1 VSISNDGNVG
11 ALGIPQ
17 ADLADGALAD
27 NGGIVRMYH
36 YIGSN
41 WVLNSTLQ
49 NQDTDADDM
58 FGMMVQ
64 LSGDGK
70 RMIVSAG
77 RDNDDRGKLYTF
89 EYTGTSWRKKE
100 PNSSFTA
107 TGVNTDD
114 FLGYGATT
122 WDQGVTLSRDGSV
135 IVGGELG
142 HDTATLS
149 NAGRVRVWNMPST
162 IKSIWGS
169 NDDVNWTKITIA
181 PTREEAT
188 SNVAGLAFGYDDRLE
203 FKNLDNPNYYKY
215 HAIVAD
221 AFTRLKDV
229 KLYGI
234 RNQGSSTLHDG
245 TLTLTKKVTAPQL
258 ESTGIINMKG
268 DYTEIRA
275 NSNVVTEFQRSKKF
289 IKYPRVALTSAA
301 QTSSGYEGYFTS
313 QASATL
319 NETSNRQA
327 WAFFDTQGPGQGTA
341 LTSPHLSIS
350 TDRFDT
356 NGNYTGGDS
365 LAGVSGDWIYIRL
378 PDKIQLQSVDL
389 WARYGN
395 VRNPIDATVLGSL
408 NGMNWSVIG
417 SWQNAKFESGGSTSF
432 TINSIQYYN
441 YIGFV
446 FEKIEANSSGKFV
459 NFHEID
465 LYGIPEYDPEAHG
478 TDVVVKSVPNVP
490 NTDWL
495 EVYYDGQDYS
505 TMPATVTD
513 KSGNNHTGT
522 PSGGVGFD
530 STYKAFTFDGSND
543 YISSPTTAT
552 LSNHTASMWIKF
564 DSPAAWEA
572 VYSIKPAS
580 GFDRNNFILYVGNN
594 FFRLESSGNTGPYYD
609 INYTFVP
616 GTWVHLTLV
625 FRGTGLE
632 DCELYIDNV
641 RLVPSGDGR
650 SETDD
655 ITITGTNTI
664 YVGSDP
670 AGYYLDGSI
679 ANFRLFNRALTTDE
693 IYQLYAYQKEYFGHG
708 ALGMTL
714 KAGRLGIGT
723 SEPRVALDV
732 RGNIIGGCP
741 AAFSVAYNPTS
752 LSGNQTII
760 WNLVYHNVGGGYN
773 SSNGLFTAPVSGY
786 YHFTVWGMT
795 SSNTSGVVEF
805 QFEKNG
811 STVQQRPYGNAG
823 SNYGN
828 ATGSIIEY
836 LNIGDTMSIFLT
848 DSTTMYAASGQ
859 SYNGFSGFYLSS

>member
-1 VSISNDGNVG
+1 MSIY
-11 ALGIPQ
+11 PP
-17 ADLADGALAD
+17 
-27 NGGIVRMYH
+27 
-36 YIGSN
+36 
-41 WVLNSTLQ
+41 
-49 NQDTDADDM
+49 
-58 FGMMVQ
+58 
-64 LSGDGK
+64 
-70 RMIVSAG
+70 
-77 RDNDDRGKLYTF
+77 
-89 EYTGTSWRKKE
+89 TGTLEIK
-100 PNSSFTA
+100 N
-107 TGVNTDD
+107 
-114 FLGYGATT
+114 
-122 WDQGVTLSRDGSV
+122 
-135 IVGGELG
+135 
-142 HDTATLS
+142 ATL
-149 NAGRVRVWNMPST
+149 
-162 IKSIWGS
+162 
-169 NDDVNWTKITIA
+169 KIPVIDLQY
-181 PTREEAT
+181 T
-188 SNVAGLAFGYDDRLE
+188 SN
-203 FKNLDNPNYYKY
+203 
-215 HAIVAD
+215 
-221 AFTRLKDV
+221 
-229 KLYGI
+229 
-234 RNQGSSTLHDG
+234 
-245 TLTLTKKVTAPQL
+245 TAKI
-258 ESTGIINMKG
+258 E
-268 DYTEIRA
+268 A
-275 NSNVVTEFQRSKKF
+275 NSNVVTEFPRSKKL
-289 IKYPRVALTSAA
+289 IKYPRVAMTSAS
-301 QTSSGYEGYFTS
+301 QTVSGYEGHFVS
-313 QASATL
+313 QNTGSK
-319 NETSNRQA
+319 NGTSNRQA
-327 WAFFDTQGPGQGTA
+327 WALFDNVLRDKSGHAGPHF
-341 LTSPHLSIS
+341 LDS
-350 TDRFDT
+350 TGGYDS
-356 NGNYTGGDS
+356 NGDYTRGDS
-365 LAGVSGDWIYIRL
+365 LGGVSGDWAYIRL

-389 WARYGN
+389 WTRYDN
-395 VRNPIDATVLGSL
+395 IRNPIDATVLGSL
-408 NGMNWSVIG
+408 NGTNWNVLG
-417 SWQNAKFESGGSTSF
+417 SWKNATFTAGESSSF
-432 TINSIQYYN
+432 TINSIQYYD

-446 FEKIEANSSGKFV
+446 FEKIEANSSGTYV
-459 NFHEID
+459 NIHEIE
-465 LYGIPEYDPEAHG
+465 LFGIPEYDPEAHG
-478 TDVVVKSVPNVP
+478 TDVVVKSLPNVP

-513 KSGNNHTGT
+513 KSGNNRTGT

-580 GFDRNNFILYVGNN
+580 GFDRNNFILYVNST

-641 RLVPSGDGR
+641 RLVPSGGKR

-679 ANFRLFNRALTTDE
+679 ANFRLFNRALTSDE
-693 IYQLYAYQKEYFGHG
+693 IYQLYAYQKEYFRHG
-708 ALGMTL
+708 DLSMTL

-723 SEPRVALDV
+723 SEPRAALDV

-760 WNLVYHNVGGGYN
+760 WNLIYHNVGGGYN

-795 SSNTSGVVEF
+795 SGTASGTIEF
-805 QFEKNG
+805 QFMKNG
-811 STVQQRPYGNAG
+811 STVQQRPYGHAG
-823 SNYGN
+823 GNYGN

-848 DSTTMYAASGQ
+848 NGTTMYATSTQ